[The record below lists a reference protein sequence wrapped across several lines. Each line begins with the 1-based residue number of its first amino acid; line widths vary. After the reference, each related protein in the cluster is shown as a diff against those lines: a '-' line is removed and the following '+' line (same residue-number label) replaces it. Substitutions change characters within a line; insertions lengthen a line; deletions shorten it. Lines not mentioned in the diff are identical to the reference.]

1 MRREIGAHHGWIVGA
16 TQPALAPATVNTK
29 LEARIAA
36 AAAKG
41 TDTTAASAALAAMNT
56 AVTATPG
63 DVAGQ
68 RPPV

>member
-1 MRREIGAHHGWIVGA
+1 
-16 TQPALAPATVNTK
+16 VNTK

-68 RPPV
+68 RPPVR